1 MSINKNVF
9 ITDEDRAALGALKA
23 VPGFEQLT
31 SAFMK
36 IWSEKLI
43 HIDNMASKVRLSQD
57 QLPHYYEMLLPICD
71 KLGID
76 VPELYLELN
85 PNPNAYTM
93 GDANAS
99 ITITSG
105 LIETIPDEL
114 MPTVLAH
121 ECGHIACH
129 HVLYRTM
136 GTWLMDAVGT
146 GILNLLPLPAPITNI
161 AWTSILAAFAYWM
174 RCSEYSADRAAILC
188 DGTPD
193 KMFELCMRLSGF
205 DKDIVHGEANY
216 QAFFDQARE
225 YRSHVE
231 DDAANRLMELYLYL
245 QNDHPVNA
253 LRALSALEWSQSED
267 FQKSKEYFESHER
280 EEKPAE
286 FPIGWNSKYFV
297 GKPFYEAEHEL
308 TLAGFRDVQL
318 VRNTDKAL
326 FTKSGTVLSVDI
338 DGDGEFA
345 EGDWYRADAIV
356 KVTYYMP
363 LTEEE
368 IAAMHEGE
376 VKLDRALKAFVGKP
390 CDAAKADL
398 EGLGFT
404 NIVIDEV
411 KDIVKAKDR
420 NLGKVAS
427 ITIDKSPVFAKG
439 EWVPADSLIEIVF
452 HSMK

>member
-9 ITDEDRAALGALKA
+9 ITDEDRAALSALKA
-23 VPGFEQLT
+23 VPGFEQLA
-31 SAFMK
+31 SMFMK
-36 IWSEKLI
+36 VWSEKLI
-43 HIDNMASKVRLSQD
+43 HIENMASKVRLSQE

-85 PNPNAYTM
+85 PNPNAYTT

-105 LIETIPDEL
+105 LVETIPDDL

-129 HVLYRTM
+129 HVLYTTM
-136 GTWLMDAVGT
+136 GSWLMDAVGT
-146 GILNLLPLPAPITNI
+146 GVLSLLPLPAAVSNI
-161 AWTSILAAFAYWM
+161 AWSSLLAAFSYWM

-225 YRSHVE
+225 YRAHVDE
-231 DDAANRLMELYLYL
+231 GAGNKLMETLLFMYY
-245 QNDHPVNA
+245 DHPVNS
-253 LRALSALEWSQSED
+253 LRALNALEWSQSED
-267 FQKSKEYFESHER
+267 FQKSKEFFESYKR
-280 EEKPAE
+280 EEDPVE
-286 FPIGWNSKYFV
+286 FPIGWNSKYFI
-297 GKPFYEAEHEL
+297 GKQFEEVDQEL
-308 TLAGFRDVQL
+308 AAAGFKDVRL
-318 VRNTDKAL
+318 VRNTEKGL
-326 FTKSGTVLSVDI
+326 FTKSGAVLSVDI
-338 DGDGEFA
+338 DGEGNFL

-356 KVTYYMP
+356 KVTYCLP
-363 LTEEE
+363 LTEDEV
-368 IAAMHEGE
+368 AAMHEGE

-390 CDAAKADL
+390 CDTAKAEL

-427 ITIDKSPVFAKG
+427 ITIDKSPVYAKG
-439 EWVPADSLIEIVF
+439 EWIPAGSLIEIVF
-452 HSMK
+452 HSMR